1 MTNKAFEVV
10 EYIGTLGT
18 KKDKKGN
25 KVEIRLQK
33 VRWGAGVQQW
43 DLRAWDENGNPGKGM
58 TLTTRMVNNL
68 YKILKVV
75 KEEEK

>member
-1 MTNKAFEVV
+1 MTKTFEVV

-25 KVEIRLQK
+25 KVEVRLQK

-58 TLTTRMVNNL
+58 TLTSNMVDRL
-68 YKILKVV
+68 YDILRCVR
-75 KEEEK
+75 EG